1 MQFQELTYLL
11 SPIIL
16 IITALF
22 VLIIDFF
29 TNRKSVLMIYTL
41 FGIFISALILVIQF
55 INFDSNKNIFF
66 DTLVFDKLY
75 IFMALFLIILTFVI
89 LLAFY
94 DYIINQITFRSEFI
108 SLLLLSLVGSLL
120 VIMSIDFIT
129 LYLSLELASLPI
141 ISLVAFG
148 RGKFS
153 LEAAFKYL
161 ILASLSTGIFLM
173 GVAYIYGITGSIDIV
188 NINISYINPAL
199 ILGLV
204 FLFMGIAFKLSIAPW
219 HMWTPDTYQGSPMPI
234 VTYLSTVS
242 KVAGFVLIMR
252 IFLEIFTINFDSH
265 NFIIFL
271 SLVSFLSMTIG
282 NFGAI
287 FQKDLKR
294 LFAYSTVAHAGY
306 MLVGV
311 IALISTSSAGSTTL
325 FYVIG
330 YAITNLTVFFCLQHV
345 INLTQSSSI
354 HSLKG
359 LFHSYPLVSIML
371 TVSILSLLGIPATV
385 GFMGKVLVFS
395 SAVDNGLAWLAIVGV
410 INSFISAYYY
420 LGILRNIFM
429 SSEKFEQKSNSNNNY
444 ILVAS
449 LSSLIVLV
457 LGIFPDVLLSVIDD
471 VMSAI

>member
-252 IFLEIFTINFDSH
+252 IFLEIFSVNFDSY

-271 SLVSFLSMTIG
+271 SLVAFLSMTIG

>member
-66 DTLVFDKLY
+66 DTLVFYKLY

-153 LEAAFKYL
+153 LEAALKYL

-252 IFLEIFTINFDSH
+252 IFLEIFSVNFDSY

-271 SLVSFLSMTIG
+271 SLVAFLSMTIG

-330 YAITNLTVFFCLQHV
+330 YAITNLTVFFCLQHI

-354 HSLKG
+354 DSLKG
-359 LFHSYPLVSIML
+359 LFHTYPLVSIML

>member
-242 KVAGFVLIMR
+242 KVAGFVLIIR

-330 YAITNLTVFFCLQHV
+330 YAITNLTVFFCLQYV

-354 HSLKG
+354 DSLKG

-371 TVSILSLLGIPATV
+371 TVSILSLLGIPGTV

>member
-1 MQFQELTYLL
+1 
-11 SPIIL
+11 
-16 IITALF
+16 
-22 VLIIDFF
+22 
-29 TNRKSVLMIYTL
+29 
-41 FGIFISALILVIQF
+41 
-55 INFDSNKNIFF
+55 
-66 DTLVFDKLY
+66 
-75 IFMALFLIILTFVI
+75 
-89 LLAFY
+89 
-94 DYIINQITFRSEFI
+94 
-108 SLLLLSLVGSLL
+108 
-120 VIMSIDFIT
+120 
-129 LYLSLELASLPI
+129 
-141 ISLVAFG
+141 
-148 RGKFS
+148 
-153 LEAAFKYL
+153 
-161 ILASLSTGIFLM
+161 
-173 GVAYIYGITGSIDIV
+173 
-188 NINISYINPAL
+188 
-199 ILGLV
+199 
-204 FLFMGIAFKLSIAPW
+204 
-219 HMWTPDTYQGSPMPI
+219 
-234 VTYLSTVS
+234 
-242 KVAGFVLIMR
+242 MR
-252 IFLEIFTINFDSH
+252 IFLEIFSVNFDSY

-271 SLVSFLSMTIG
+271 SLVAFLSMTIG

-330 YAITNLTVFFCLQHV
+330 YAITNLTVFFCLQHI

-354 HSLKG
+354 DSLKG
-359 LFHSYPLVSIML
+359 LFRTYPLVSIIL